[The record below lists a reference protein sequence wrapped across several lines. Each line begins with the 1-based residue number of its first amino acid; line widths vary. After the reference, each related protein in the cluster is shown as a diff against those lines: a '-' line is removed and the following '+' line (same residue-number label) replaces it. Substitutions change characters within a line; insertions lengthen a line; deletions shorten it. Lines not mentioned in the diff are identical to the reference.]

1 MAFNN
6 YGYGGYPA
14 PNYYA
19 PPMPDQLAQLRNGQ
33 QYNNPMMNQQP
44 MQPQMQQQS
53 PVQQPQQP
61 VTQIIPQAQQPTL
74 SGPVYVNG
82 EAGMR
87 GYLVAPGCSVLIFD
101 ADTDAHTFW
110 IKTADAF
117 GTPSFKTY
125 DYTER
130 VNAHRTP
137 ETHVETA
144 QAPIVDYVTR
154 EEWNALKERAEALE
168 AELEALKAKKAP
180 APKKTVKE
188 NEE

>member
-1 MAFNN
+1 MAYNN
-6 YGYGGYPA
+6 YGYGGYPT

-33 QYNNPMMNQQP
+33 QYNNPIMNQQP
-44 MQPQMQQQS
+44 MQQQV

-61 VTQIIPQAQQPTL
+61 VMQPTQQQPNLT
-74 SGPVYVNG
+74 GPVYVNG

-87 GYLVAPGCSVLIFD
+87 GYLVAPSCSVLIFD

-125 DYTER
+125 DYVER
-130 VNAHRTP
+130 TNAPKAQQMPIESAPSVNM
-137 ETHVETA
+137 
-144 QAPIVDYVTR
+144 DYVTR
-154 EEWNALKERAEALE
+154 EEWEALQARADALA

-180 APKKTVKE
+180 APRKNVKE
-188 NEE
+188 GDE